1 MLLNQVF
8 GLPFHQPEVD
18 FLIPNLNED
27 LQLYVDPFLFYKSGN
42 PEYQAVHSTIRQF
55 FSIAIEQIR
64 LGRNDVAQRMLHF
77 PEVEET
83 MLGVSSGTHKGRGM
97 GDSRGKIIYREII
110 SNPNILEYGVSH
122 LAEMQLLIEGVG
134 FDMVSDMC
142 TNIAKPFFVDY
153 TQRQCKMHNIPMV
166 QGLSLGHVFDWEE
179 HDWDDQHVELP
190 VNPNTGYPILLV
202 PKAVVR
208 RFEDIDYKDFWNTT
222 YRYILRDIE
231 VEKSVRAIGRE
242 PKITWKE
249 INEKYNFCKKT
260 VVEVLHEQP
269 ELMKQY
275 LQEKDRTT
283 HETVVPVD
291 LDSVEGTDIT
301 RNTAKEFKDELAL
314 IRPGN
319 KDAKKYESL
328 LLRILTTL
336 FSPPLAD
343 PHSQVTTVDG
353 REIIDIT
360 FYNSAN
366 HGFWNDIKTKH
377 GSIIIVIELKNMEDL
392 NNEEYFQI
400 SNRLNDKVGKFGILI
415 ARKKD
420 KLDVQRAYRRFNQDQ
435 KVILTFTDEDI
446 IQMLDNFQQG
456 LNPSL
461 YINQMYRKFVEEA

>member
-1 MLLNQVF
+1 MLLNQAF
-8 GLPFHQPEVD
+8 GLPFHQSEVD
-18 FLIPNLNED
+18 FLIPNLAED

-55 FSIAIEQIR
+55 FDTAIEQIR
-64 LGRNDVAQRMLHF
+64 LAKNDVVQRMVIF

-97 GDSRGKIIYREII
+97 GDSRGQIIYREVI
-110 SNPNILEYGVSH
+110 SNPNILEYGVNH

-142 TNIAKPFFVDY
+142 TNIAKPFFVNY
-153 TQRQCKMHNIPMV
+153 TQRQCRIHNIPMV
-166 QGLSLGHVFDWEE
+166 QGLSLRHVFDWEE
-179 HDWDDQHVELP
+179 LDWDDQHVELP
-190 VNPNTGYPILLV
+190 VNPNTGLPILLV

-222 YRYILRDIE
+222 YRYILREIE
-231 VEKSVRAIGRE
+231 VEKSVRSIGRA
-242 PKITWKE
+242 PKVTWKE

-275 LQEKDRTT
+275 LEMKDRTT
-283 HETVVPVD
+283 HETVVPID
-291 LDSVEGTDIT
+291 LDSMEGTDIA
-301 RNTAKEFKDELAL
+301 RNTADEFKNELAS
-314 IRPGN
+314 IRPGTN
-319 KDAKKYESL
+319 DAKKYESL
-328 LLRILTTL
+328 MVRILTTL

-343 PHSQVTTVDG
+343 PHSQVRTVDG

-360 FYNSAN
+360 FYNSAS
-366 HGFWNDIKTKH
+366 HGFWHDIKTKH
-377 GSIIIVIELKNMEDL
+377 GSIIIVIELKNMDDL

-400 SNRLNDKVGKFGILI
+400 SARLNDKVGKFGILI
-415 ARKKD
+415 SRKKD
-420 KLDVQRAYRRFNQDQ
+420 NLDVQRAYRRFNQEQ
-435 KVILTFTDEDI
+435 KVILTFTDVDI
-446 IQMLDNFQQG
+446 IQMLDNYQQG